1 VNAALAAQQTDEADG
16 RLRRPQLIG
25 RALGRSGEAPV
36 ELDLYRIA
44 TAIVAIV
51 ALQRVLV
58 IFYFT
63 VTRLWAYRKTAVA
76 IPTSCTDFV
85 TYPEPPLLLVVT
97 ALLWLRGVP
106 PTEPAILQSVRVL
119 SAAGV
124 ALAAFAFG
132 IWALRS
138 IPGVSPGHYVLPDQV
153 VVTGGAYGVVRHPL
167 YLQAIL
173 VWLTIALGFSSLTAF
188 VITLLY
194 VIPAYIAFARSEEK
208 MMLEEMGEA
217 YSAYRE
223 RVGMFLPR
231 LWRASGNR

>member
-1 VNAALAAQQTDEADG
+1 M
-16 RLRRPQLIG
+16 
-25 RALGRSGEAPV
+25 
-36 ELDLYRIA
+36 DLYRIA

-51 ALQRVLV
+51 ALQRVVV

-76 IPTSCTDFV
+76 IPTSWSDFV
-85 TYPEPPLLLVVT
+85 TYPEPPLLLVL
-97 ALLWLRGVP
+97 AGLLWLGDVP
-106 PTEPAILQSVRVL
+106 PTEPSILQSVRVV
-119 SAAGV
+119 SAAAV

-138 IPGVSPGHYVLPDQV
+138 IPGVSPGHYVLPDQAV
-153 VVTGGAYGVVRHPL
+153 MTGGAYGFVRHPL

-173 VWLTIALGFSSLTAF
+173 VWLTIALGFGSLAAF
-188 VITLLY
+188 VITALY
-194 VIPAYIAFARSEEK
+194 VIPAYVLFARSEEK
-208 MMLEEMGEA
+208 MMLEQMGEA
-217 YSAYRE
+217 YSSYRE